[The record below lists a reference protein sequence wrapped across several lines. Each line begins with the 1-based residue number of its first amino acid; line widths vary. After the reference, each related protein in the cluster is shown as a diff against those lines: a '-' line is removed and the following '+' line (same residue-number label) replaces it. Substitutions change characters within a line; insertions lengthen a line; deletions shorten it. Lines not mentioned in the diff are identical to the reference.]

1 MFLFR
6 SGRQEREEDE
16 KRMSRWVYLMLSNSD
31 LIWNKESISSLSCL
45 FTQVSQRHPHWPKA
59 ACTQLPRVS
68 TFPMHKSRNTKDVK
82 IVLHHSS
89 IFSPYNPPNQT
100 QPYSLLYF
108 SKWFIF
114 IQILELNILSAILAA
129 LWSSKHM
136 LGTVLGSV
144 YTMMKKTKVIP
155 NFMEFFWWG
164 RQIMNKETNTC
175 TKL

>member
-1 MFLFR
+1 MR
-6 SGRQEREEDE
+6 KGWADE
-16 KRMSRWVYLMLSNSD
+16 YIWCSATAISSEIKRAFPACPVYLLKFLKDIHIDQRLPALSYP
-31 LIWNKESISSLSCL
+31 ESVLSQCISQETRRMWKLCFITLPSSL
-45 FTQVSQRHPHWPKA
+45 
-59 ACTQLPRVS
+59 LPG
-68 TFPMHKSRNTKDVK
+68 F
-82 IVLHHSS
+82 
-89 IFSPYNPPNQT
+89 
-100 QPYSLLYF
+100 SLLYF

-129 LWSSKHM
+129 FWSSKHM

>member
-1 MFLFR
+1 MFLFG

-31 LIWNKESISSLSCL
+31 LIWNKDSISSLSYL
-45 FTQVSQRHPHWPKA
+45 LKFLKDIHIDQR
-59 ACTQLPRVS
+59 LPALRVS
-68 TFPMHKSRNTKDVK
+68 TQSQYPES
-82 IVLHHSS
+82 VLSQCISQETRRIWKLCFITLPSS
-89 IFSPYNPPNQT
+89 LLPGFYH
-100 QPYSLLYF
+100 LYF
-108 SKWFIF
+108 SKWLIF
-114 IQILELNILSAILAA
+114 IQILELNILSAILPRF
-129 LWSSKHM
+129 WSSKHM
-136 LGTVLGSV
+136 LGTILGSV